1 MDSNL
6 LKTKSIEQLVGD
18 AESGAKA
25 LKRTLTA
32 MDLTLLGIGAI
43 IGTGIFVLT
52 GTAAANQ
59 AGPGIVLSYVM
70 AGLVCAF
77 AALCYAEFAAMIP
90 ISGSAYTYAYAT
102 LGEIFAWMIG
112 WDLILEYAVGSMTV
126 AVGWSGY
133 FQRILAGFGLH
144 LPAWMSAAPA
154 AGVEGA
160 IVNLPAI
167 FIVLVIS
174 ALLVIGVRE
183 SARFNAVMVAVKLAA
198 ILFFIVV
205 GVGYVKPE
213 NWSPFLPYGWAGVS
227 AAAAVVFFAY
237 IGFDAVSTTAEEA
250 KNPSRDLPI
259 GIIASLVICTVL
271 YLAVA
276 GILSGIIPVVQFKA
290 TPQFLNAP
298 VGYALHVINMDW
310 AAGLVSAGAVAGI
323 TSVLL
328 VMLLSQPRIFFA
340 MSRDQLLPPGVS
352 KVHPR
357 FRTPYITTMITGV
370 VVAIVA
376 GFTPINVLG
385 EMTSIGTLFA
395 FVVVCMAV
403 IILRRSRPD
412 ARSAVQGAL
421 RLRHSRVWRRV
432 LGLPDGQPDGDD
444 VGALPRV
451 ARPRHGDLLVLRPD
465 PQPARERGRSR
476 GAERRRKPG
485 QLPQDGRLHAD
496 LQRLLHHAAGRVD
509 GVGRH
514 LGGAG
519 EVARARHDAHELVRA
534 AHQSADC
541 RRLRSEDSGR
551 RRRRRG
557 RRLRARAVVEEVVG
571 ISVSARLLDGN
582 AVAAAI
588 REAVLPDVQRFTV
601 SSGRPPGLGIVLVGE
616 DPAVGDLRP
625 QQGEGRW
632 LRPACGSTCSACR
645 RLRALSDLLALVER
659 LNASDVARRDP
670 RSGAVA

>member
-18 AESGAKA
+18 VEHGAKA

-59 AGPGIVLSYVM
+59 AGPAIVLSYVL
-70 AGLVCAF
+70 AGLACAF

-133 FQRILAGFGLH
+133 FQRILAGLGADGVH

-154 AGVEGA
+154 AGLEGA
-160 IVNLPAI
+160 VVNLPAVI
-167 FIVLVIS
+167 IVLVIS

-183 SARFNAVMVAVKLAA
+183 SARFNAAMVTVKLAA
-198 ILFFIVV
+198 ILFFIIV
-205 GVGYVKPE
+205 GARYVRPE
-213 NWSPFLPYGWAGVS
+213 NWSPFMPYGFPGVS
-227 AAAAVVFFAY
+227 LAAAVVFFAY

-259 GIIASLVICTVL
+259 GIIASLVICTIL
-271 YLAVA
+271 YLLVA
-276 GILSGIIPVVQFKA
+276 GILSGIIPVVQYKND
-290 TPQFLNAP
+290 PQFLNAP
-298 VGYALHVINMDW
+298 VGYALAVIKMDW

-340 MSRDQLLPPGVS
+340 MSRDQLLPPGIS
-352 KVHPR
+352 KVHPK
-357 FRTPYITTMITGV
+357 FRTPYITTIITGV

-376 GFTPINVLG
+376 GFTPIGVLS

-403 IILRRSRPD
+403 IVLRRERPD
-412 ARSAVQGAL
+412 ARRPFKVPGGYAIP
-421 RLRHSRVWRRV
+421 V
-432 LGLPDGQPDGDD
+432 LGVISCTYLMVSLTVMTWVRFLVWLDLGMVIYWFYGRTHSQLVNRAEAAARTSVES
-444 VGALPRV
+444 VGNFFKISGYMLAFNGFCIALLGLMTEWGV
-451 ARPRHGDLLVLRPD
+451 TTEALV
-465 PQPARERGRSR
+465 
-476 GAERRRKPG
+476 KW
-485 QLPQDGRLHAD
+485 
-496 LQRLLHHAAGRVD
+496 
-509 GVGRH
+509 
-514 LGGAG
+514 
-519 EVARARHDAHELVRA
+519 HELDTVLNRWFGL
-534 AHQSADC
+534 HISPEIAD
-541 RRLRSEDSGR
+541 RFGITILI
-551 RRRRRG
+551 
-557 RRLRARAVVEEVVG
+557 VG
-571 ISVSARLLDGN
+571 IAL
-582 AVAAAI
+582 AAI
-588 REAVLPDVQRFTV
+588 GFVLTR
-601 SSGRPPGLGIVLVGE
+601 SS
-616 DPAVGDLRP
+616 
-625 QQGEGRW
+625 
-632 LRPACGSTCSACR
+632 STKR
-645 RLRALSDLLALVER
+645 
-659 LNASDVARRDP
+659 
-670 RSGAVA
+670 

>member
-6 LKTKSIEQLVGD
+6 LRTKSIEQLVGD

-25 LKRTLTA
+25 LKRTLTS

-59 AGPGIVLSYVM
+59 AGPAIVLSYVL
-70 AGLVCAF
+70 AGLACAF

-133 FQRILAGFGLH
+133 FQRILAGFGWH
-144 LPAWMSAAPA
+144 LPVWMSAAPA

-167 FIVLVIS
+167 IIVLVIS

-205 GVGYVKPE
+205 GIGYIKPT
-213 NWSPFLPYGWAGVS
+213 NWSPFMPYGFQGVS

-259 GIIASLVICTVL
+259 GIIASLIICTVL
-271 YLAVA
+271 YLSVA
-276 GILSGIIPVVQFKA
+276 GILSGIIPVVDFKNDA
-290 TPQFLNAP
+290 QFLNAP
-298 VGYALHVINMDW
+298 VGYALSVINQDW

-340 MSRDQLLPPGVS
+340 MSRDNLFPPGVS

-357 FRTPYITTMITGV
+357 FRTPYITTIITGV

-376 GFTPINVLG
+376 GLTPINVLG

-395 FVVVCMAV
+395 FVVVSMAV
-403 IILRRSRPD
+403 IILRIKRPD
-412 ARSAVQGAL
+412 ARRPFKVPLGYL
-421 RLRHSRVWRRV
+421 FPV
-432 LGLPDGQPDGDD
+432 LGVVSCAYLMLSLTVLTWVRFLVWLDLGMIIYWFYGRTHSQLVDKAEAAARSGMESLSNFLKIAGYMLMFNGFCIALLGVLTE
-444 VGALPRV
+444 VGVLTAEL
-451 ARPRHGDLLVLRPD
+451 ARW
-465 PQPARERGRSR
+465 
-476 GAERRRKPG
+476 
-485 QLPQDGRLHAD
+485 
-496 LQRLLHHAAGRVD
+496 
-509 GVGRH
+509 
-514 LGGAG
+514 
-519 EVARARHDAHELVRA
+519 HEL
-534 AHQSADC
+534 D
-541 RRLRSEDSGR
+541 
-551 RRRRRG
+551 
-557 RRLRARAVVEEVVG
+557 
-571 ISVSARLLDGN
+571 
-582 AVAAAI
+582 
-588 REAVLPDVQRFTV
+588 
-601 SSGRPPGLGIVLVGE
+601 
-616 DPAVGDLRP
+616 
-625 QQGEGRW
+625 
-632 LRPACGSTCSACR
+632 
-645 RLRALSDLLALVER
+645 ER
-659 LNASDVARRDP
+659 LNYYFGLRISPEIADIFGLKILAAGLVASVIGFVLARAT
-670 RSGAVA
+670 GKK

>member
-59 AGPGIVLSYVM
+59 AGPAIVLSYVL
-70 AGLVCAF
+70 AGLACAF

-133 FQRILAGFGLH
+133 FQRILAGFDVH
-144 LPAWMSAAPA
+144 LPVWMSAAPN

-167 FIVLVIS
+167 FIVLVIT
-174 ALLVIGVRE
+174 ALLVVGVRE

-198 ILFFIVV
+198 ILFFIIV
-205 GVGYVKPE
+205 GIGYVKPE
-213 NWSPFLPYGWAGVS
+213 NWTPFMPYGFQGVS

-250 KNPSRDLPI
+250 KNPSRDLPV

-271 YLAVA
+271 YLSVA
-276 GILSGIIPVVQFKA
+276 GILSGIIPVVDFKDD
-290 TPQFLNAP
+290 PKFLNAP
-298 VGYALHVINMDW
+298 VGYALSVINQDW

-340 MSRDQLLPPGVS
+340 MSRDNLFPPGVS

-357 FRTPYITTMITGV
+357 FRTPYITTIITGV

-376 GFTPINVLG
+376 ALTPINVLG

-395 FVVVCMAV
+395 FVVVSIAV
-403 IILRRSRPD
+403 IILRIKRPEARRPFRVPFGYVIPVLGVLSCTYLMLSLTVLTWVRFLVWLD
-412 ARSAVQGAL
+412 AGMIFYWFYGRTHSQLANKAEAAARSGLENLSNFLKIVGYMLVFNGFCITLLGVLTEIGFLKAELARWHELDDVLNRWFGMHISPEIADAFGLKIMAVGL
-421 RLRHSRVWRRV
+421 VVIV
-432 LGLPDGQPDGDD
+432 LGF
-444 VGALPRV
+444 
-451 ARPRHGDLLVLRPD
+451 VLW
-465 PQPARERGRSR
+465 RS
-476 GAERRRKPG
+476 
-485 QLPQDGRLHAD
+485 
-496 LQRLLHHAAGRVD
+496 
-509 GVGRH
+509 
-514 LGGAG
+514 
-519 EVARARHDAHELVRA
+519 
-534 AHQSADC
+534 
-541 RRLRSEDSGR
+541 
-551 RRRRRG
+551 
-557 RRLRARAVVEEVVG
+557 
-571 ISVSARLLDGN
+571 
-582 AVAAAI
+582 
-588 REAVLPDVQRFTV
+588 
-601 SSGRPPGLGIVLVGE
+601 SSKK
-616 DPAVGDLRP
+616 
-625 QQGEGRW
+625 
-632 LRPACGSTCSACR
+632 
-645 RLRALSDLLALVER
+645 
-659 LNASDVARRDP
+659 
-670 RSGAVA
+670 